1 LFFSPLRE
9 IPGPLLAKITPY
21 WLIFIDMAGNRTSRL
36 HRLHEQ
42 YGPTIRVGPNEV
54 SFSNQEIVKEIYG
67 QQTAFMKAPV
77 YDSMS
82 VPPIGIFSFRNK
94 QQHSQR
100 RRLLSHAFSQANIS
114 HTEPLIREH
123 IKCFVDL
130 MDQKLG
136 VPVDVFT
143 TFRTLSFDIVGE
155 YHGIL
160 LACGLLRDTII

>member
-1 LFFSPLRE
+1 LES
-9 IPGPLLAKITPY
+9 
-21 WLIFIDMAGNRTSRL
+21 
-36 HRLHEQ
+36 
-42 YGPTIRVGPNEV
+42 V
-54 SFSNQEIVKEIYG
+54 VKEIYG

-77 YDSMS
+77 DDSMS
-82 VPPIGIFSFRNK
+82 VPPGGIFSFRNK

-114 HTEPLIREH
+114 HTERLIREH

-160 LACGLLRDTII
+160 LACGLVRDTTISPQSFYPGELFLGQKFHGRREWSGLRVEVVLYIVTQMHTRLPSRRTKQRTLP